1 MSPSISEDIPA
12 PTPPRRP
19 APRDPLA
26 NALFLGLCALVALA
40 PLPLGAA
47 RPLAWDVMGL
57 WVAALL
63 LGSLWLPL
71 REPTRLRQDLT
82 LPALLLAAVMAF
94 VVFQAIP
101 FGPGSWHNPVWEQAG
116 EALGRAVPAA
126 IAVDPQAALIGL
138 FRYAM
143 YAGIFYL
150 AYLLAREAV
159 RARRALKLVSWAGT
173 GYAAYGLIVY
183 GAGNRMI
190 LWLPKIAYP
199 NDLTAT
205 FVNKN
210 SFATYTGLAL
220 LATLALIVD
229 SFVMR
234 PRLDGDWR
242 DRVRIAIEFLS
253 PRVGLFACL
262 FVQATA
268 LLLAHSR
275 GGSVACLFG
284 ILLLVIAVSQV
295 PSFGRARH
303 WGLAAV
309 PLAMV
314 VIAFLISGGTLI
326 ERLGESANDA
336 PGRLAIYD
344 STITAI
350 RDFPIFGTGLGSFP
364 AFFPLY
370 RTDALPTGFINAAHN
385 DYLETMLE
393 LGIPAAALLFAVFFW
408 LAGLC
413 ARGIYR
419 RRRDEIFPC
428 LGIAASGLVGLHE
441 ALDFS
446 LQIPAVTATYLFLMG
461 IAVAQ
466 SRSSRDGGAS

>member
-284 ILLLVIAVSQV
+284 ILLLVIAVSRFTTAPSPPSVIFPFSAPAWV
-295 PSFGRARH
+295 PFRLSFRSTAPMRCRPASSTRLITIIWRPCSSWVYRPPRFSSPCSSGWRVFAREESIDGAATKFFLASASPRRAWSACMKRS
-303 WGLAAV
+303 
-309 PLAMV
+309 
-314 VIAFLISGGTLI
+314 IS
-326 ERLGESANDA
+326 A
-336 PGRLAIYD
+336 
-344 STITAI
+344 
-350 RDFPIFGTGLGSFP
+350 
-364 AFFPLY
+364 
-370 RTDALPTGFINAAHN
+370 
-385 DYLETMLE
+385 
-393 LGIPAAALLFAVFFW
+393 
-408 LAGLC
+408 C
-413 ARGIYR
+413 KYR
-419 RRRDEIFPC
+419 R
-428 LGIAASGLVGLHE
+428 
-441 ALDFS
+441 
-446 LQIPAVTATYLFLMG
+446 
-461 IAVAQ
+461 
-466 SRSSRDGGAS
+466 